1 MQDVGKARLENHADM
16 LIIQAIKDGTTR
28 PPRFHQPRRAQD
40 PQLVAHRGLAELQ
53 LFGNLVHRDLPRH
66 EDLDNADSGG
76 IPKKLE
82 EFGQLEE
89 GVQGKRLI
97 NI

>member
-1 MQDVGKARLENHADM
+1 M
-16 LIIQAIKDGTTR
+16 LVIQAIKDGATR
-28 PPRFHQPRRAQD
+28 TPRFHQPCRTQD
-40 PQLVAHRGLAELQ
+40 SELVAHRGLAQLQ

-76 IPKKLE
+76 IPEELE
-82 EFGQLEE
+82 ELGQLEK
-89 GVQGKRLI
+89 GVQGKWFI